1 MASSKFFSFSIL
13 LLSTTVLYVTEAQ
26 ESLPKT
32 MVLYLQETVKGPNS
46 TVSPIIGLTGKDW
59 SFHQFGTIFAVDD
72 PVMVSPNQFSSVVG
86 RAQGLLV
93 VSAQDGANMFVSLSI
108 VFTNLQYS
116 GSSIEIQG
124 VSRQSEKYRE
134 LSVVSGTG
142 KFRFVKGY
150 AAFQTTSYDAQTSHS
165 TISLTLTFQ

>member
-72 PVMVSPNQFSSVVG
+72 PVM
-86 RAQGLLV
+86 
-93 VSAQDGANMFVSLSI
+93 
-108 VFTNLQYS
+108 YS

-150 AAFQTTSYDAQTSHS
+150 AGFQTTSYDAQTSHS

>member
-13 LLSTTVLYVTEAQ
+13 LLSTTVLYVTEA
-26 ESLPKT
+26 EEALPKT
-32 MVLYLQETVKGPNS
+32 MVLYLQETTKGPNA

-59 SFHQFGTIFAVDD
+59 SFNQFGTVFAVDD
-72 PVMVSPNQFSSVVG
+72 PVMVSPNPFSSVVG

-93 VSAQDGANMFVSLSI
+93 VSAHDGANVFVSLSI
-108 VFTNLQYS
+108 VFTNFQYS

-124 VSRQSEKYRE
+124 VSRQREKNRE

-150 AAFQTTSYDAQTSHS
+150 AAFQTAFYDPQNAHS
-165 TISLTLTFQ
+165 TISLTLNFQ